1 MGKNFNG
8 KVGESD
14 VIKIPV
20 KDPRTASTVANYV
33 NVILDFTDFN
43 PPYWLRSDK
52 DTGEGHWWYYQ
63 TQTNT
68 VHVLIAEDVRKEFVN
83 LMTRK
88 NNDEKLTCEEIKNL
102 EAYAA
107 LLNATPHMGAQ
118 QATDTYPDYILGKIT
133 NTKKTNRT
141 KKKAG
146 EIDEVPTVIPT
157 ITNKKY
163 QNAMTLNADSTAYLQ
178 PFSSV
183 DNLVYENGQILFRG
197 LPASSATLKEYFTS
211 TGIENFDLPL
221 LRLFYGIILN
231 RFAKTWKEDQSI
243 EGYVTIYYPDLA
255 KKLGKS
261 SNISKSDV
269 QSCIDSIMQFQTIM
283 GIIDNGSKGTEI
295 IPVLVYMGN
304 DTEKNT
310 ISFASPYM
318 VKVIK
323 NVFNASIRKNK
334 TGLPQLKKDGNP
346 QLLPAYSYMI
356 KSSIGKERNKKA
368 VEIVFVIVSLI
379 EQSGNHCPHIKAK
392 TIIDRIPTLKNSIDK
407 CKTTSD
413 KNKMLKR
420 AFSKAWGILPKYTKL
435 KETYQDIKLPSS
447 TDVPSMSS
455 LDIVYK
461 FPHNGKNKS

>member
-1 MGKNFNG
+1 MEKNFNG
-8 KVGESD
+8 KTGQSD

-33 NVILDFTDFN
+33 DVILDFTDFN

-63 TQTNT
+63 TQNNT
-68 VHVLIAEDVRKEFVN
+68 IHVLIAEDVRKEFVS

-88 NNDEKLTCEEIKNL
+88 NNDEKLTCEEIKTL

-107 LLNATPHMGAQ
+107 LLNSTPHMGAQ

-197 LPASSATLKEYFTS
+197 LPASAATLKEYFTS

-356 KSSIGKERNKKA
+356 KSSISKERNKKA

-392 TIIDRIPTLKNSIDK
+392 TIIDRIPILKNSIDN

-420 AFSKAWGILPKYTKL
+420 AFSKAWDILPKHTKL

-461 FPHNGKNKS
+461 FPHNGKTKS

>member
-1 MGKNFNG
+1 MEKNFNG
-8 KVGESD
+8 KTGQSD

-33 NVILDFTDFN
+33 DVILDFTDFN

-63 TQTNT
+63 TQNNT
-68 VHVLIAEDVRKEFVN
+68 IHVLIAEDVRKEFVS

-88 NNDEKLTCEEIKNL
+88 NNDEKLTCEEIKTL

-107 LLNATPHMGAQ
+107 LLNSTPHMGAQ

-197 LPASSATLKEYFTS
+197 LPASAATLKEYFTS

-346 QLLPAYSYMI
+346 HLLPAYSYMI

-392 TIIDRIPTLKNSIDK
+392 TIIDRIPILKNSIDN

-420 AFSKAWGILPKYTKL
+420 AFSKAWDILPKHTKL

>member
-63 TQTNT
+63 TQNNT
-68 VHVLIAEDVRKEFVN
+68 IHVLIAEDVRKEFVS

-88 NNDEKLTCEEIKNL
+88 NNDEKLTCEEIKTL

-107 LLNATPHMGAQ
+107 LLNSTPHMGAQ

-133 NTKKTNRT
+133 NTKKANRT

-197 LPASSATLKEYFTS
+197 LPASAATLKEYFTS

-221 LRLFYGIILN
+221 LRLFYDIILN

-392 TIIDRIPTLKNSIDK
+392 TIIDRIPILKNSIDN

-420 AFSKAWGILPKYTKL
+420 AFSKAWGILPKHTKL

>member
-1 MGKNFNG
+1 MEKIFNG
-8 KVGESD
+8 KTGQSD

-33 NVILDFTDFN
+33 DVILDFTDFN

-63 TQTNT
+63 TQNNT
-68 VHVLIAEDVRKEFVN
+68 IHVLIAEDVRKEFVS

-88 NNDEKLTCEEIKNL
+88 NNDEKLTCEEIKTL

-107 LLNATPHMGAQ
+107 LLNSTPHMGAQ

-146 EIDEVPTVIPT
+146 AIDEVPTVIPT

-197 LPASSATLKEYFTS
+197 LPASAATLKEYFTS

-346 QLLPAYSYMI
+346 HLLPAYSYMI

-379 EQSGNHCPHIKAK
+379 EQSGNH
-392 TIIDRIPTLKNSIDK
+392 
-407 CKTTSD
+407 
-413 KNKMLKR
+413 
-420 AFSKAWGILPKYTKL
+420 
-435 KETYQDIKLPSS
+435 
-447 TDVPSMSS
+447 
-455 LDIVYK
+455 
-461 FPHNGKNKS
+461 